1 MIAPLT
7 RSHAMPPLS
16 RTERAA
22 LVDLLE
28 EVGPDAPTLCEGWTT
43 RDLAAHLALRERS
56 PAAIGIQVAPLS
68 GLTDRV
74 QDSYA
79 ERPWPEL
86 VELVRSG
93 PPPWSVFAI
102 PKVERAA
109 NKFEMFVHHEDVR
122 RAQPGWEPRVLPD
135 KVQDSLWSGLGKIA
149 KLWLRSTPG
158 TLVLR
163 RPDGSSITVGSGEG
177 TVTVTG
183 EPAELALF
191 AAGRQAHAR
200 VELEGDPADVARVR
214 GADFGT

>member
-1 MIAPLT
+1 
-7 RSHAMPPLS
+7 MPPLS

-28 EVGPDAPTLCEGWTT
+28 QVGPDAPTLCEGWAT

-56 PAAIGIQVAPLS
+56 PAAIGIQVPPLS
-68 GLTDRV
+68 GLTDRA
-74 QDSYA
+74 QAGYA
-79 ERPWPEL
+79 ERAWPEL
-86 VELVRSG
+86 LELVRTG

-109 NKFEMFVHHEDVR
+109 NKFEYFIHHEDVR
-122 RAQPGWEPRVLPD
+122 RAQPGWQPRDLPP
-135 KVQDSLWSGLGKIA
+135 KVQDSLWSGLAKIV
-149 KLWLRSTPG
+149 KLWLRNPPVR
-158 TLVLR
+158 LELR
-163 RPDGSSITVGSGEG
+163 RPGGESITVGSDGG

-191 AAGRQAHAR
+191 AAGRQDHAR
-200 VELEGDPADVARVR
+200 VELDGDPADVARVR